1 MELEIVT
8 MTQMILLVCPM
19 IFLASFID
27 SMAGGGGLIS
37 LPVYMMTGLPIHTA
51 FGCNKFSASMGSI
64 ISAVRYQ
71 KSGKIKWK
79 PATVSAVFSLCGAS
93 IGAQINLRLD
103 PLFLKKLVLVILP
116 IAAVVVLFGN
126 HHRQNMRLLEGR
138 RLYLGC
144 GMAGL
149 LIGLYDGVIGP
160 GTGTFMILAY
170 TSFIGYDYV
179 TASGNAKVAN
189 LASNLASLIVYLL
202 HGNVLFLLAV
212 PAGICGI
219 LGGWIGSSLAISK
232 GTKFIKVIVV
242 LVLIGV
248 FGKLIWDVVSA
259 AGVV

>member
-1 MELEIVT
+1 MAREKFQTLTEQMFYILLCLQRECCGADVMERVTT
-8 MTQMILLVCPM
+8 MT
-19 IFLASFID
+19 
-27 SMAGGGGLIS
+27 
-37 LPVYMMTGLPIHTA
+37 
-51 FGCNKFSASMGSI
+51 N
-64 ISAVRYQ
+64 
-71 KSGKIKWK
+71 
-79 PATVSAVFSLCGAS
+79 
-93 IGAQINLRLD
+93 
-103 PLFLKKLVLVILP
+103 
-116 IAAVVVLFGN
+116 
-126 HHRQNMRLLEGR
+126 GR
-138 RLYLGC
+138 
-144 GMAGL
+144 
-149 LIGLYDGVIGP
+149 GVIGP

>member
-1 MELEIVT
+1 M
-8 MTQMILLVCPM
+8 
-19 IFLASFID
+19 
-27 SMAGGGGLIS
+27 
-37 LPVYMMTGLPIHTA
+37 
-51 FGCNKFSASMGSI
+51 
-64 ISAVRYQ
+64 
-71 KSGKIKWK
+71 
-79 PATVSAVFSLCGAS
+79 
-93 IGAQINLRLD
+93 
-103 PLFLKKLVLVILP
+103 ILP

-179 TASGNAKVAN
+179 TAN